1 MGAKLRSSGAA
12 LPRIFCV
19 NWFRTD
25 DNGKFVWPGF
35 SENTRVLKWMLSRI
49 EGKASGF
56 EHVFGI
62 TPTYA
67 DLDWTGMD
75 FSADRFARITS
86 IDKDAWREEFALHT
100 ELFDTLAQ
108 GLPSS
113 LLTIKQSF
121 EVRLE
126 QD

>member
-1 MGAKLRSSGAA
+1 
-12 LPRIFCV
+12 
-19 NWFRTD
+19 
-25 DNGKFVWPGF
+25 
-35 SENTRVLKWMLSRI
+35 MLSRI

-62 TPTYA
+62 TPSYA

-75 FSADRFARITS
+75 FSVDRFERITS
-86 IDKDAWREEFALHT
+86 IDKDAWREEFALHA
-100 ELFDTLAQ
+100 ELFDMLAQ

-113 LLTIKQSF
+113 LLSIKQSF